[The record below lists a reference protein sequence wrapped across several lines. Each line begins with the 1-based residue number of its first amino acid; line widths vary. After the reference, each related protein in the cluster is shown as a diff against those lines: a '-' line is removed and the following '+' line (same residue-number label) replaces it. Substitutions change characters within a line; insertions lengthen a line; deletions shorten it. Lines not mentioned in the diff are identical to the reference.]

1 MKSLQTLCEISLM
14 RNHSN
19 IQSVSNVPYHLLKR
33 ILQKVKIPQLL
44 RLEKSNVLLIF
55 DDDELW
61 LGFLKQDFPTN
72 VHEQFVSKRDTIC
85 KYYFDFVKKNDIELY
100 RSDQDLLKSCVRQS
114 VVKDIR
120 NNKYRIPYRMLY
132 SKYQQ
137 EVEKKQEES
146 AERLRLEMQKLQQ
159 EREKKQTI
167 VVDHTVYFKK
177 RNTKKTTRLE
187 NEAHSQLYMK
197 SLKDH
202 ESRLKHFKDGGFNIA
217 KRHAQRVAF
226 GGKAGGQSSTLKKGS
241 VPIKAEPFKV
251 NRQIDSLTVEKKDI
265 PQPITPVKK
274 RRSESPS
281 IFLNRKKPALLRPA
295 PKTNTAGSRPHST
308 PITDDHRTQ
317 PRPHSYPHKDIVTSM
332 PSVTAN
338 TVTKGHKKKKSGIF
352 VRNAG
357 SDGDTFS
364 HVTAT
369 APTTRPYIYGPR
381 K

>member
-1 MKSLQTLCEISLM
+1 M

-19 IQSVSNVPYHLLKR
+19 IQSVSNVPYHLLKK

-44 RLEKSNVLLIF
+44 KLEKSNVLLIF

-61 LGFLKQDFPTN
+61 LEFLKQDFPTN

-85 KYYFDFVKKNDIELY
+85 KYYFNFVKENDADLY
-100 RSDQDLLKSCVRQS
+100 NSDQDLLKSCLRQS

-132 SKYQQ
+132 SRYQQ

-159 EREKKQTI
+159 EREKNQTI

-177 RNTKKTTRLE
+177 KNTKKTARLDSE
-187 NEAHSQLYMK
+187 PHSQLYMK

-202 ESRLKHFKDGGFNIA
+202 ESRLKHFKDAGFNIA

-226 GGKAGGQSSTLKKGS
+226 GGKAGAQTSSSKNNP
-241 VPIKAEPFKV
+241 VPIKAEPVKI
-251 NRQIDSLTVEKKDI
+251 NRHMHDIAVEKKDVAM
-265 PQPITPVKK
+265 PTTPLKK
-274 RRSESPS
+274 RRSDSPS
-281 IFLNRKKPALLRPA
+281 IFLNRKKPILSRPP
-295 PKTNTAGSRPHST
+295 PKTNAAVSRPHST
-308 PITDDHRTQ
+308 PITNDHRTSS
-317 PRPHSYPHKDIVTSM
+317 HTYPHKDAISSM
-332 PSVTAN
+332 SSVAAN
-338 TVTKGHKKKKSGIF
+338 TVSKGHKKKKSGIF

-357 SDGDTFS
+357 SDGDTFT
-364 HVTAT
+364 HVT
-369 APTTRPYIYGPR
+369 PSRPTRPYIYEPR

>member
-44 RLEKSNVLLIF
+44 KLEKSNVLLIF

-61 LGFLKQDFPTN
+61 LEFLRQDFPTN
-72 VHEQFVSKRDTIC
+72 VHEQFVSKRDIIC
-85 KYYFDFVKKNDIELY
+85 KYYFDFVKENDIELY
-100 RSDQDLLKSCVRQS
+100 HSNQDLLKSCVRQS

-177 RNTKKTTRLE
+177 RNTKKTTRLH
-187 NEAHSQLYMK
+187 NEPHSQLYMK

-202 ESRLKHFKDGGFNIA
+202 EPRLRHFKDGGFNIA

-226 GGKAGGQSSTLKKGS
+226 GGQAGGQSSSPKKGPLS
-241 VPIKAEPFKV
+241 IKPEPVKV
-251 NRQIDSLTVEKKDI
+251 NRQMDNVTAEKKDVT
-265 PQPITPVKK
+265 QPITPVKK

-281 IFLNRKKPALLRPA
+281 IFLNRKKPALFRPT
-295 PKTNTAGSRPHST
+295 PKTNAAGSRPHT
-308 PITDDHRTQ
+308 TAITNDHRTTSH
-317 PRPHSYPHKDIVTSM
+317 PYPHKDVVTSIS
-332 PSVTAN
+332 SVTAN
-338 TVTKGHKKKKSGIF
+338 PVTKGHKKKKSGIF

-357 SDGDTFS
+357 SDGDIFP

-369 APTTRPYIYGPR
+369 GPTTRPYIYEPR